1 MREAGTKTIIAQQR
15 MSRTMFISD
24 PWLQSRNNWLI
35 LALVSLPVNSF
46 SCSAFEFYDE
56 AKTRRVSGWLAN
68 S

>member
-1 MREAGTKTIIAQQR
+1 